1 MNFYFRTNFG
11 EKEGLGHFSRI
22 YNLYKNLNKKYI
34 CKIVVDKRKKLFLK
48 KNIKINNI
56 YSKSEKF
63 ISELD
68 DARKFANSISKNKKS
83 IVIVDDYRLGYT
95 WEKFISKHCY
105 KVIRIDDD
113 ENRRHFADILIIAKT
128 SFNDNKN
135 NQLLNLKKLNK
146 KKCKFLLGSRYAI
159 INTKFKKIKKKTKNL
174 I

>member
-1 MNFYFRTNFG
+1 MQKLKHLKNDYLQLGNLIYKPYTVCDLPANFGCINFG

-68 DARKFANSISKNKKS
+68 DARKFANSISKN
-83 IVIVDDYRLGYT
+83 IV
-95 WEKFISKHCY
+95 
-105 KVIRIDDD
+105 
-113 ENRRHFADILIIAKT
+113 
-128 SFNDNKN
+128 
-135 NQLLNLKKLNK
+135 
-146 KKCKFLLGSRYAI
+146 
-159 INTKFKKIKKKTKNL
+159 
-174 I
+174 